1 MMRMNKGAVFHNVVL
16 TATAYVD
23 ETFPLFD
30 AFGYV
35 DAMNDAHGMRF
46 IYALVDN
53 FGIGRR
59 TMVSPV

>member
-1 MMRMNKGAVFHNVVL
+1 MFHNVVL

-35 DAMNDAHGMRF
+35 DAMNDAHGLRF